1 MSEGQ
6 ESKELQVLKQY
17 DRQKY
22 NVLVPTAIVQ
32 QISPFHQAR
41 LEVVQLSPNPE
52 DGDVYYIG
60 KTQVYKQGE
69 DGKKTKVEVPVY
81 APAKP
86 ALMKIA
92 HAAGIVWNWAECK
105 RLDDHRDV
113 DYVSFQAV
121 GAIRKTN
128 GEWVPLKATK
138 EIDIRVIAEE
148 LAIQYEDKAD
158 ELISAKKLKPE
169 EREIWI
175 KKNLRKAV
183 VQWRK
188 HKLRRCETGAYLAVI
203 RAALSLKHAYTRDE
217 LMRPFIV
224 PRVDFAPDYNDPEV
238 RRLIMTQ
245 GLKATAELFGGAPAL
260 MAGQEIQSTQ
270 TQAFNAPEMPP
281 VSDIPDVS
289 TDPPSAFNIGG
300 EIESEG
306 TEEIIGDMDGFDDIS
321 VDISGIDDFPEPPN
335 HEDFGQET
343 LFGNS
348 ATEGSALK
356 CSVCGN
362 KISNKVAEYSKKH
375 HGRYLCFD
383 CQKKGV

>member
-1 MSEGQ
+1 MPEGQ
-6 ESKELQVLKQY
+6 ESKELQVLKEY
-17 DRQKY
+17 DRHKY

-60 KTQVYKQGE
+60 KTQVYKQGDE
-69 DGKKTKVEVPVY
+69 GRKTKVEVPVY

-92 HAAGIVWNWAECK
+92 HAAGIVWNWGECK

-148 LAIQYEDKAD
+148 LAIQYEEKAD
-158 ELISAKKLKPE
+158 DLISAKKLQPA
-169 EREIWI
+169 ERDAWI

-203 RAALSLKHAYTRDE
+203 RAALSLKHAYTKDE
-217 LMRPFIV
+217 LLRPFIV

-245 GLKATAELFGGAPAL
+245 GLKATAELFGGTPAL

-270 TQAFNAPEMPP
+270 TQAFNTPEMPP

-289 TDPPSAFNIGG
+289 NEPPSSFDVGEDTDPEDVS
-300 EIESEG
+300 
-306 TEEIIGDMDGFDDIS
+306 GDMGDIDDIPA
-321 VDISGIDDFPEPPN
+321 DIPGMDDFSEPPDP
-335 HEDFGQET
+335 EDFGQGS
-343 LFGNS
+343 LFRGGS
-348 ATEGSALK
+348 GEGAELT
-356 CSVCGN
+356 CSSCGT
-362 KISNKVAEYSKKH
+362 KISSKVAEYSKKH

-383 CQKKGV
+383 CQKRGV

>member
-1 MSEGQ
+1 MPEGQ
-6 ESKELQVLKQY
+6 DSKELQVLKEY
-17 DRQKY
+17 DRHKY
-22 NVLVPTAIVQ
+22 NILVPTAIVQ

-60 KTQVYKQGE
+60 KTKVYKQGDE
-69 DGKKTKVEVPVY
+69 GKKTKVEVSVY

-92 HAAGIVWNWAECK
+92 HAAGIVWNWGECK
-105 RLDDHRDV
+105 RLGDHRDV

-138 EIDIRVIAEE
+138 EIDIMVIAEE
-148 LAIQYEDKAD
+148 LAIQYEEKAD
-158 ELISAKKLKPE
+158 DLVNAKKLQLV
-169 EREIWI
+169 ERDAWI
-175 KKNLRKAV
+175 KKSIRKAV

-203 RAALSLKHAYTRDE
+203 RAALSLKHAYTKDE
-217 LMRPFIV
+217 LLRPFIV

-245 GLKATAELFGGAPAL
+245 GLKSTAELFGGTTAL

-270 TQAFNAPEMPP
+270 SQAFNTPDMPP
-281 VSDIPDVS
+281 VRDIPDVS
-289 TDPPSAFNIGG
+289 NDQPSSFDNKEAAD
-300 EIESEG
+300 SED
-306 TEEIIGDMDGFDDIS
+306 IPGDVDDID
-321 VDISGIDDFPEPPN
+321 DIPTDIPGMNDFSEPPD
-335 HEDFGQET
+335 HEDFGQDS
-343 LFGNS
+343 LFRGG
-348 ATEGSALK
+348 AGEGTELT
-356 CSVCGN
+356 CSSCGT
-362 KISNKVAEYSKKH
+362 KISSKVAEYSKKH
-375 HGRYLCFD
+375 HGHHLCFD
-383 CQKKGV
+383 CQKRGV

>member
-1 MSEGQ
+1 MPEGQ
-6 ESKELQVLKQY
+6 DSKELQVLKEY
-17 DRQKY
+17 DRHKY
-22 NVLVPTAIVQ
+22 NILVPTAIVQ

-52 DGDVYYIG
+52 DGDVYYVG
-60 KTQVYKQGE
+60 KVQVYQQGD
-69 DGKKTKVEVPVY
+69 DGKKAATWVPAY

-92 HAAGIVWNWAECK
+92 HAAGIVWNWTECK

-148 LAIQYEDKAD
+148 LEIQYEEKVDD
-158 ELISAKKLKPE
+158 LISNKKLQPAD
-169 EREIWI
+169 RDVWI

-203 RAALSLKHAYTRDE
+203 RAALSLKHAYTKDE
-217 LMRPFIV
+217 LLRPFIV

-270 TQAFNAPEMPP
+270 TQAFNVPNMPS
-281 VSDIPDVS
+281 VRDIPDVS
-289 TDPPSAFNIGG
+289 NDPPSSFNGG
-300 EIESEG
+300 EDTD
-306 TEEIIGDMDGFDDIS
+306 TEDIPGDMGDIDDIP
-321 VDISGIDDFPEPPN
+321 VDIPGMDDFSDPPDPEDYGP
-335 HEDFGQET
+335 GT
-343 LFGNS
+343 LSDIGEES
-348 ATEGSALK
+348 GLK
-356 CSVCGN
+356 CSACGT
-362 KISNKVAEYSKKH
+362 KISSKVAEYSKKH
-375 HGRYLCFD
+375 QGRYLCFD

>member
-1 MSEGQ
+1 MPEGQ
-6 ESKELQVLKQY
+6 ESKELQVLKEY
-17 DRQKY
+17 DRHKY

-60 KTQVYKQGE
+60 KTQVYKQGDE
-69 DGKKTKVEVPVY
+69 GRKTKVEVPVY

-92 HAAGIVWNWAECK
+92 HAAGIVWNWGECK

-148 LAIQYEDKAD
+148 LAIQYEEKAD
-158 ELISAKKLKPE
+158 DLISAKKLQPA
-169 EREIWI
+169 ERETWI

-203 RAALSLKHAYTRDE
+203 RAALSLKHAYTKDE
-217 LMRPFIV
+217 LLRPFIV

-245 GLKATAELFGGAPAL
+245 GLKATAELFGGTPAL

-270 TQAFNAPEMPP
+270 TQAFNTPEMPP

-289 TDPPSAFNIGG
+289 NEPPSSFDVGEDTDPEDIPGDMGDIDDIPADIPGMDDFSEPPDPEDYGQGSLFRGG
-300 EIESEG
+300 ASEG
-306 TEEIIGDMDGFDDIS
+306 AELICS
-321 VDISGIDDFPEPPN
+321 AC
-335 HEDFGQET
+335 ET
-343 LFGNS
+343 
-348 ATEGSALK
+348 
-356 CSVCGN
+356 
-362 KISNKVAEYSKKH
+362 KISSKVAEYSKKH
-375 HGRYLCFD
+375 HGRQLCFD
-383 CQKKGV
+383 CQKRGV

>member
-6 ESKELQVLKQY
+6 ESKELQVLKEY
-17 DRQKY
+17 DRHKY

-60 KTQVYKQGE
+60 KTQVYKQGDE
-69 DGKKTKVEVPVY
+69 GRKTKVEVPVY

-92 HAAGIVWNWAECK
+92 HAAGIVWNWGECK

-148 LAIQYEDKAD
+148 LAIQYEEKAD
-158 ELISAKKLKPE
+158 DLISAKKLQPA
-169 EREIWI
+169 ERETWI

-203 RAALSLKHAYTRDE
+203 RAALSLKHAYTKDE
-217 LMRPFIV
+217 LLRPFIV

-245 GLKATAELFGGAPAL
+245 GLKATAELFGGTPAL

-270 TQAFNAPEMPP
+270 TQAFNTPEMPP
-281 VSDIPDVS
+281 VSDIPEVSNEPPSSFDVGED
-289 TDPPSAFNIGG
+289 TDPEDIPGDMGDIDDIPADIPGMDDFSEPPDPEDYGQGSLFRGG
-300 EIESEG
+300 ASEG
-306 TEEIIGDMDGFDDIS
+306 AELICS
-321 VDISGIDDFPEPPN
+321 AC
-335 HEDFGQET
+335 ET
-343 LFGNS
+343 
-348 ATEGSALK
+348 
-356 CSVCGN
+356 
-362 KISNKVAEYSKKH
+362 KISSKVAEYSKKH
-375 HGRYLCFD
+375 HGRQLCFD
-383 CQKKGV
+383 CQKRGV